1 VIKNNFKRLM
11 VLLCLYR
18 NIIKDS
24 DGSRILSCSRPSI
37 LNFIIFSFLMFLDS
51 FALRIFHKY
60 ISTYRLRYA
69 SNCHLDLRWV
79 RLSYVLEILA
89 NIEKKGIQI

>member
-1 VIKNNFKRLM
+1 
-11 VLLCLYR
+11 
-18 NIIKDS
+18 
-24 DGSRILSCSRPSI
+24 
-37 LNFIIFSFLMFLDS
+37 MFLDS